1 MIQDTDAQPECLDSA
16 GYGSNECAGPLALP
30 LSLSVLLELQSRTE
44 EEP

>member
-1 MIQDTDAQPECLDSA
+1 MIQDTDTQPECLDS
-16 GYGSNECAGPLALP
+16 AGPLALP